1 VAVPGWRFGV
11 TRDEFNAVADV
22 LASAWPGEFTDR
34 DATAYHF
41 MLGDFPLEAVLA
53 AVKALGMRGHKFRP
67 AATEIVAVLTPERAD
82 TPTFG
87 EMFEL
92 LFGTRGAL
100 AARGVDGTRSRLAD
114 MHPLV
119 ASFAERSGIQRLK
132 ELPVHDPDDGHW
144 RKQELEREWTDHV
157 EACELRGTVALA
169 ARSGSDALTRL
180 DPLAALGIRGR
191 PELDA

>member
-1 VAVPGWRFGV
+1 M
-11 TRDEFNAVADV
+11 TQDEFEAPRRV
-22 LASAWPGEFTDR
+22 LAGGWPGDFSDG
-34 DATAYHF
+34 DATAYF
-41 MLGDFPLEAVLA
+41 FLLEDFPAVDVLA
-53 AVKALGMRGHKFRP
+53 ALKALVGRSKFRP
-67 AATEIVAVLTPERAD
+67 SASEIVAVLTPERAGQ
-82 TPTFG
+82 PTFA

-100 AARGVDGTRSRLAD
+100 AARGIDGTRDRLAD

-144 RKQELEREWTDHV
+144 RKQELEREWSDHV
-157 EACELRGTVALA
+157 GACELRGTVALA
-169 ARSGSDALTRL
+169 ARSGGDALTRL

-191 PELDA
+191 PELGA